1 MRLMLVLIVTKK
13 DYLVAYCRSKV
24 FQLGVIYGGR
34 SWEGCYWH
42 LVARCQEWNLASYKK
57 LMSTATKV
65 KKLCC
70 KYMEYIYSIY
80 ICGLQF
86 IVIVCLS
93 SAYFYFWTEVNSEVN
108 SNSYS
113 QWQPAWIVMYI
124 FWESNVITRY
134 IILHVY

>member
-24 FQLGVIYGGR
+24 FQLGVICGGR

-80 ICGLQF
+80 IYVVFNLLLLFACHLLTF
-86 IVIVCLS
+86 IFEQKLTQKLIQIHIPNDSQPELS
-93 SAYFYFWTEVNSEVN
+93 CIFSEN
-108 SNSYS
+108 LM
-113 QWQPAWIVMYI
+113 W
-124 FWESNVITRY
+124 
-134 IILHVY
+134 